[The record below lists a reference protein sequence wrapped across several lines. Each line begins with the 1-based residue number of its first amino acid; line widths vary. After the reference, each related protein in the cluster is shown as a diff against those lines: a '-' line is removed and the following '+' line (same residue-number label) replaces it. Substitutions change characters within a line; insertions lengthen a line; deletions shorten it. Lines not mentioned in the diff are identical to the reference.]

1 MERLT
6 LEVWLLTLDQGR
18 GWQGGTFEMCQL
30 WLNLPAKNKMDP
42 PNYQVQVRRGIFCAL
57 LCSSA
62 AATAN
67 RFMTA

>member
-1 MERLT
+1 MT
-6 LEVWLLTLDQGR
+6 FDQRR

-57 LCSSA
+57 LCSFVLFSSGYGQQIHDGV
-62 AATAN
+62 TD
-67 RFMTA
+67 T